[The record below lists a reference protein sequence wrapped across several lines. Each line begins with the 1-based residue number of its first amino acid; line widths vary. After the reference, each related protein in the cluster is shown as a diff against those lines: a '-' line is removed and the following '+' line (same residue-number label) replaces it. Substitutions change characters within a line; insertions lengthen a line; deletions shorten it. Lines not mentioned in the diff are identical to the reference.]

1 MSGKSNSKSPVKS
14 GAAATPAAKVTS
26 SKKNG
31 GGGLTVWRGALLA
44 LVVVLAAV
52 ALQQWSRSSGV
63 AAPTA
68 TRTPPRVKS
77 DEPAVTVQSET
88 FSVGATED
96 AEDDSVEHVHINLK
110 AQPEPERGGIELEVV
125 ERDSTQAS
133 DVDAYVQHVQSVW
146 SSYSDDAPAQAKLS
160 LSTDA
165 DTARLESVALLLQDH
180 AGLVEF
186 MMFPANPEHL
196 RESPSLNALAP
207 AARHEAR
214 KRVTDEWRS
223 RAKDYVYLQRAVV
236 AFRDQLW
243 ALIGD
248 FEDVAKLKPKQFLA
262 LSPMERQIIAKTVA
276 PDAQIYSQISFS
288 IRSHLFWE
296 FLADQLHTHQI

>member
-1 MSGKSNSKSPVKS
+1 MSGKSNSKSPAKS

-26 SKKNG
+26 SKKSG
-31 GGGLTVWRGALLA
+31 GSTVWRGALLA

-52 ALQQWSRSSGV
+52 ALQQWSRSSGA

-68 TRTPPRVKS
+68 AHTAARVES

-88 FSVGATED
+88 LSVGATAD
-96 AEDDSVEHVHINLK
+96 ADDDSVEHVHINLK

-125 ERDSTQAS
+125 ERSSTQAS

-146 SSYSDDAPAQAKLS
+146 SSYSDDAPAQTKLS

-180 AGLVEF
+180 TGIVEF

-207 AARHEAR
+207 AARHEVR

-243 ALIGD
+243 ALVGD
-248 FEDVAKLKPKQFLA
+248 FEDAAKLKPKQFLA
-262 LSPMERQIIAKTVA
+262 LSPMERQIIAKSVA